1 MWLFYAKDPFC
12 LWLNSSRNQIHLR
25 CQLNNQEKNVLF
37 IAVSLQVYI
46 IILQGYLILH
56 GWWGKPEHK
65 KKISKSLLVIDTI
78 SIKSVNGSWVT
89 IVIYHNKIILPPES
103 GLLHLYYKHAP
114 CMQKA
119 VFLFG
124 FFNTPAW
131 LSLTILLV
139 FLRLYSAHGFLT
151 KNKIKPLVSLRP
163 NEVSLIPV

>member
-1 MWLFYAKDPFC
+1 M
-12 LWLNSSRNQIHLR
+12 
-25 CQLNNQEKNVLF
+25 LF
-37 IAVSLQVYI
+37 IAVLLQVYI

-56 GWWGKPEHK
+56 GWRGKPEHK

-78 SIKSVNGSWVT
+78 SIKSVNSSWVT

-124 FFNTPAW
+124 FFNTPA
-131 LSLTILLV
+131 
-139 FLRLYSAHGFLT
+139 
-151 KNKIKPLVSLRP
+151 
-163 NEVSLIPV
+163 

>member
-1 MWLFYAKDPFC
+1 M
-12 LWLNSSRNQIHLR
+12 
-25 CQLNNQEKNVLF
+25 LF
-37 IAVSLQVYI
+37 IAVLLQVYI

-56 GWWGKPEHK
+56 GWRGKPEHK

-78 SIKSVNGSWVT
+78 SIKSVNSSWVT

-151 KNKIKPLVSLRP
+151 KSKLEPWSLQDQVKFLSCQSNLILRFPINVICFKSHIP
-163 NEVSLIPV
+163 NTW